1 VQDFDVA
8 HAKRLGSR
16 ILSALGLWL
25 LLGCDQHSAPS
36 TYRVAVLVEGD
47 PSMPLAA
54 ASVVVDGKPLGATGA
69 DGRATLRLQ
78 GKEGDV
84 VPVSIRCPADHKS
97 PPAPIAVPLRRLEDP
112 SRVPLYQVSCPPEVR
127 TIVVAVRATQ
137 GPDLPVMYL
146 GKEVART
153 DASGAAHVQLRL
165 HPEER
170 FELMLN
176 TEGEGEPRLRPQNPT
191 AVFVAKDRDELLFFD
206 QRFEV
211 EKPKRRIA
219 RPGPKPF

>member
-1 VQDFDVA
+1 
-8 HAKRLGSR
+8 
-16 ILSALGLWL
+16 
-25 LLGCDQHSAPS
+25 
-36 TYRVAVLVEGD
+36 
-47 PSMPLAA
+47 
-54 ASVVVDGKPLGATGA
+54 
-69 DGRATLRLQ
+69 
-78 GKEGDV
+78 
-84 VPVSIRCPADHKS
+84 
-97 PPAPIAVPLRRLEDP
+97 
-112 SRVPLYQVSCPPEVR
+112 VPLYEVSCPPEVR

-170 FELMLN
+170 FELMLS
-176 TEGEGEPRLRPQNPT
+176 TEGREQRLRPENPT
-191 AVFVAKDRDELLFFD
+191 AVFVAKDRDEILFFD

-211 EKPKRRIA
+211 EKPKRRAGA